1 MSEKVLTGLIVNED
15 MTLTLAELSRAC
27 CVHAEW
33 IVALVDEGILEPQ
46 GNVRTGWCFSGPS
59 LRRARIAVHLQQ
71 DLGVN
76 LAGAALVLDLMEE
89 LESLRRQVPFPG
101 RET

>member
-1 MSEKVLTGLIVNED
+1 
-15 MTLTLAELSRAC
+15 
-27 CVHAEW
+27 
-33 IVALVDEGILEPQ
+33 

-76 LAGAALVLDLMEE
+76 LVGAALVLDLMEE
-89 LESLRRQVPFPG
+89 LESLRRQAPFPG